1 MADLGVYLADLPG
14 IVKWPAPLRQRVEE
28 FFTKVVKVSG
38 KFDNAKVAWTKSP
51 PTLGDH
57 DLLVYFVR
65 DRLDSIVKP
74 GINPKA
80 TLAKDLAGVTLWQTG
95 TGLTGSEVYLYGH
108 LEDSEFLAR
117 MAFHE
122 LMHNVSWTGDGLH
135 AMKEHKKKTMCLS
148 AERLLASTALCDGDI
163 QFMADHLTTG
173 KRKQWDGGFSV
184 YNDPLRGT

>member
-1 MADLGVYLADLPG
+1 MANLGIFLGDLPG
-14 IVKWPAPLRQRVEE
+14 IVKWPSPLRQRLEE

-38 KFDNAKVAWTKSP
+38 KFDGAKVEWTKSA
-51 PTLGDH
+51 PTLGAH

-65 DRLDSIVKP
+65 DRLDTVVKP
-74 GINPKA
+74 GINPKE
-80 TLAKDLAGVTLWQTG
+80 TIPKDLAGITLWQTG

-108 LEDSEFLAR
+108 LDDSEFLAR

-122 LMHNVSWTGDGLH
+122 LMHNVSWKGAGLH
-135 AMKEHKKKTMCLS
+135 AMKAHNKKTMCLS
-148 AERLLASTALCDGDI
+148 AERLLPSTALCDGDI

-173 KRKQWDGGFSV
+173 KRKQWDGGFSA

>member
-14 IVKWPAPLRQRVEE
+14 IVKWPSPLRQRVEE
-28 FFTKVVKVSG
+28 FFAKVVKVSG
-38 KFDNAKVAWTKSP
+38 KFDSANVAWAKSP

-57 DLLVYFVR
+57 DLIVYFVR
-65 DRLDSIVKP
+65 DRLDTIVKP

-80 TLAKDLAGVTLWQTG
+80 VLAKDLAGVTLWQTG
-95 TGLTGSEVYLYGH
+95 TGLTASEVYLYGH

-122 LMHNVSWTGDGLH
+122 LMHNVSWTGDDLH
-135 AMKEHKKKTMCLS
+135 GMKQYSKKPMCLS

-173 KRKQWDGGFSV
+173 KRKQWDGAFTA

>member
-1 MADLGVYLADLPG
+1 MANLGIYLADLPG

-38 KFDNAKVAWTKSP
+38 KFDGATVEWKKSA
-51 PTLGDH
+51 PTLGAH

-65 DRLDSIVKP
+65 DYRDTVVKP
-74 GINPKA
+74 AINPKA
-80 TLAKDLAGVTLWQTG
+80 TISKDSAGVTMWQTH
-95 TGLTGSEVYLYGH
+95 TGLTASEVYLYGH

-122 LMHNVSWTGDGLH
+122 LMHNVSWKGDGLH
-135 AMKEHKKKTMCLS
+135 LMKQHGKKTMCLS
-148 AERLLASTALCDGDI
+148 AERIIASTALCDGDI
-163 QFMADHLTTG
+163 QFVADHLTTG
-173 KRKQWDGGFSV
+173 KRKPWDGGFSV

>member
-1 MADLGVYLADLPG
+1 MANLGIFLGDLPG
-14 IVKWPAPLRQRVEE
+14 IVKWPSPLRQRLEE

-38 KFDNAKVAWTKSP
+38 KFDGAKVEWTKSA
-51 PTLGDH
+51 PTLGAH

-65 DRLDSIVKP
+65 DRLDTVVKP
-74 GINPKA
+74 GINPKE
-80 TLAKDLAGVTLWQTG
+80 TIPKDLAGITLWQTG

-108 LEDSEFLAR
+108 LDDSEFLAR

-122 LMHNVSWTGDGLH
+122 LMHNVSWKGAGLH
-135 AMKEHKKKTMCLS
+135 TMKAHNKKTMCLS
-148 AERLLASTALCDGDI
+148 AERLLPSTALCDGDI

-173 KRKQWDGGFSV
+173 KRKQWDGGFSA